1 MSGSCKMSRDVLK
14 SKRRELRKHGKG
26 NKPTATVA
34 LTDKDVE
41 SIFDEKQF
49 GLHDPEVL
57 SRMMWFLLT
66 LQFGHR
72 ARHEARQLKF
82 GDIAL
87 KTDEVTGEQY
97 LEWLTERETKTRH
110 GDENEHQRSFRPKA
124 YATGERKCPVECYK
138 VFVYRQPEE
147 AKTVDSP
154 FFLAINHKRSNG
166 DKV

>member
-1 MSGSCKMSRDVLK
+1 MSRDVLK

-26 NKPTATVA
+26 NKPNATVA

-41 SIFDEKQF
+41 IIFDEKQF
-49 GLHDPEVL
+49 SLHDPEVL
-57 SRMMWFLLT
+57 SCTMWFLLT
-66 LQFGHR
+66 LHFGHR

-110 GDENEHQRSFRPKA
+110 GDENEHQQSFHPKA

-138 VFVYRQPEE
+138 EFVYR
-147 AKTVDSP
+147 
-154 FFLAINHKRSNG
+154 KRCILFTRRGENS
-166 DKV
+166 